1 MAKVGR
7 AAFNSSR
14 MRVETLT
21 GNKTIATAE
30 AGEVYL
36 VNAAREITLPA
47 AQDGAYFK
55 VIVNTKFAGNTN
67 LVISAS
73 GGALL
78 KGGIAIVAAGSVNNI
93 SDVGEAN
100 GTDHNTLT
108 ISGGSGPP
116 DESVLVG
123 TYVEC
128 VCDGTD
134 WTVTGLAIVE
144 GNNGNAAFSAV

>member
-30 AGEVYL
+30 TGEVYL
-36 VNAAREITLPA
+36 ANAAREVTLPA

-55 VIVNTKFAGNTN
+55 FIVNTKFSDNTD

-73 GGALL
+73 GDAVF
-78 KGGIAIVAAGSVNNI
+78 KGGILIVAAGSVNNV
-93 SDVGEAN
+93 SDVAESAAGN
-100 GTDHNTLT
+100 NTLT
-108 ISGGSGPP
+108 ISGGSG
-116 DESVLVG
+116 EAVLQG

-128 VCDGTD
+128 ICDGTD
-134 WTVTGLAIVE
+134 WAVTGTALVE
-144 GNNGNAAFSAV
+144 GNNGNAAFSTV

>member
-1 MAKVGR
+1 LGLFSFHFLFFKQFKGEHNMAKVGR

-100 GTDHNTLT
+100 GTDHNTLRAPRR
-108 ISGGSGPP
+108 ISASWNI
-116 DESVLVG
+116 
-123 TYVEC
+123 C
-128 VCDGTD
+128 
-134 WTVTGLAIVE
+134 
-144 GNNGNAAFSAV
+144 